1 LNVVPGIDFRNGV
14 QQRFVAYSKEY
25 NEGFRELNELLTQ
38 HLHEK
43 AEIPERAPKLP
54 NCYIIYPFAGYS
66 GFRLRGNEYVGVAPH
81 EIFKAQF
88 SKAPAKAHKLVA
100 HYTAT
105 FRHKADFNAHR
116 LVAGH

>member
-1 LNVVPGIDFRNGV
+1 MWCRVSISEMGCSSALWVLPEN
-14 QQRFVAYSKEY
+14 

-38 HLHEK
+38 HLHDK

-66 GFRLRGNEYVGVAPH
+66 GFRLRGNEFVGVAPH

-100 HYTAT
+100 YYPAT

-116 LVAGH
+116 CCVP